1 MRPEDRAD
9 ADVTPAPVSS
19 GRFGGAVAPRRIKDG
34 AGEARLPLSF
44 RLGWDARPQAP
55 SMITP
60 QMPVTYLTANIGI
73 FANGH
78 KDSRL
83 VLAG

>member
-1 MRPEDRAD
+1 
-9 ADVTPAPVSS
+9 
-19 GRFGGAVAPRRIKDG
+19 
-34 AGEARLPLSF
+34 
-44 RLGWDARPQAP
+44 
-55 SMITP
+55 MITP